1 MDKEIFKRIFRGR
14 SSKKEHGIFLLL
26 ALSLLAI
33 LWLTAQL
40 LFDGQY
46 SPLNNTISNQGRTDY
61 NPRGFVFFTIG
72 CAVSG
77 LLLIFHFIY
86 LYHNYS
92 PTLKL
97 IIIISTASGIVASVA
112 FMFVGFIPGDIN
124 KPLHSFFA
132 RLAFSSFYVSA
143 FSFFVVML
151 RKIQLKEAWPSI
163 KKVGIV
169 YAIFIILLLL
179 VIIIPELDPLASLWN
194 LDERLFN
201 WPIWQWTAF
210 FNILIWLINVY
221 LIIPAQ
227 NPT

>member
-1 MDKEIFKRIFRGR
+1 MEKGIIKRFFRGT
-14 SSKKEHGIFLLL
+14 SFKKEHGIMLVL
-26 ALSLLAI
+26 ALVLLAI

-77 LLLIFHFIY
+77 FLLIFHFIY
-86 LYHNYS
+86 LYHNYY
-92 PTLKL
+92 PALKL
-97 IIIISTASGIVASVA
+97 VLLISIASGMVASVA

-124 KPLHSFFA
+124 KPVHSFFA
-132 RLAFSSFYVSA
+132 RFSFGSFYVSA
-143 FSFFVVML
+143 FSFLLVML

-169 YAIFIILLLL
+169 YTIFIILLLL
-179 VIIIPELDPLASLWN
+179 VFIIPELDSLADVWN
-194 LDERLFN
+194 LDERLFD

-221 LIIPAQ
+221 LIIPSQ
-227 NPT
+227 KS